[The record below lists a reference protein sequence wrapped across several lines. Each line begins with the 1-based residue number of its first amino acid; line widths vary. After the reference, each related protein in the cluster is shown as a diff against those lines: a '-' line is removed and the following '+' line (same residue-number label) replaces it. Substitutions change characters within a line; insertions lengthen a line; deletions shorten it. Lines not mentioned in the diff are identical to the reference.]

1 MLDPVKIHNE
11 VYSLLMQYH
20 SRIPSFYFTFRISN
34 RGGMLEKGYLFDGDE
49 WHLAVSFWTGTD
61 WRNKTPNISFI
72 ILFKT
77 GETYLEVNVSDS
89 DKKREFV
96 NQYLQQELNLKITG
110 TQYRKTYQGNYLEN
124 IEQFI
129 KNDKVL
135 IDNVISKYSEA
146 FFGDKEQGIFFIDS
160 FDFKEQQN
168 KVERYRKEELLI
180 NENRL
185 DLKPTKLKAIRIENY
200 GPIKNVE
207 ITEIPYSSQWI
218 FLTGE
223 NGTGKTSILRAITAC
238 LCNKPLKKEPECPS
252 IGINL
257 ELYISPNMA
266 ETYTYSSRGSSSP
279 TINETIVNG
288 FAAYGQSRLRT
299 NHRLNNQESI
309 KEDVNDLTSSIFDEN
324 ACLIDLQYQ
333 FDKWTRKKDSKYKQR
348 RRYVTEI
355 LTDILPNLYN
365 INFNDEV
372 GEGQLTT
379 YTEKDNDGEIFR
391 KVTFDK
397 LASGLKSLVAMI
409 GDILIRLYN
418 QQPYID
424 DPSEFTGIVLIDEID
439 IHLHPK
445 LQKSIVQQLTK
456 TFPQI
461 QFVVS
466 THSPI
471 PFLGAPR
478 NSRILRIERNSRQG
492 VHTKRLDE
500 FLELGS
506 LLPNTILTSPI
517 FGLDNIIPE
526 SHQPE
531 EKVRTEINYADLQ
544 FNDVLKEKITS
555 FLTDSKEEELIN
567 LFKSA
572 KK

>member
-1 MLDPVKIHNE
+1 MLEPVRIHNE

-124 IEQFI
+124 LEQFI

-146 FFGDKEQGIFFIDS
+146 FFGDKEQGIFFIYS

-168 KVERYRKEELLI
+168 KVERYRKEELFI

-200 GPIKNVE
+200 GPIKKVE
-207 ITEIPYSSQWI
+207 IAEIPYSSQWI

-223 NGTGKTSILRAITAC
+223 NGTGKTSVLRAITAC
-238 LCNKPLKKEPECPS
+238 LCNKALKKEPECPS
-252 IGINL
+252 IDINL

-309 KEDVNDLTSSIFDEN
+309 KGDVNDFTSSIFDEN

-333 FDKWTRKKDSKYKQR
+333 FDEWTLKKDSKLKHR

-379 YTEKDNDGEIFR
+379 YTEKDNNGETFR

-478 NSRILRIERNSRQG
+478 NSRIFRIERNSRQG
-492 VHTKRLDE
+492 VQAKRLDQ

-531 EKVRTEINYADLQ
+531 EKVRTEINYAGLQ
-544 FNDVLKEKITS
+544 FNDVLKEKIAS
-555 FLTDSKEEELIN
+555 FLTDAKEEELIN